1 MSTLL
6 DDLKWRG
13 LIYQETDADGL
24 ADTLNKE
31 KISLYCGV
39 DPTADSMHIGHLL
52 PFLTLR
58 RFQNHGH
65 RPIVLVGGATGLIG
79 DPSGKKEER
88 KLQTLEQVDSNVQGL
103 KKQLEQI
110 FDFQGENGAILTNN
124 FDWVGSMDLITFLR
138 DYGKNIGVNYMLA
151 KDIVSSRLDSGISFT
166 EFTYTILQAIDFY
179 QLYENWNCKM
189 QIGGSDQ
196 WGNITTGLEM
206 IRKMAGEGAK
216 AYGMTI
222 PLVTKA
228 DGTKFGKTESG
239 AIWLDPVKTT
249 PYEFYQFWINTSD
262 ADVIKYLKL
271 FTFLDRAEIEEL
283 EKSVQT
289 EAHLRKAQRTLAEEM
304 TRLIHGDEALAQAIR
319 ITEALFSGNI
329 ATLSAKEIEQGL
341 KDVPTFEH
349 EEGMDV
355 GLVEILVQAKI
366 SPSKRQAREDIQNG
380 AVSINGEKT
389 TDLNYQLEEED
400 KLDGKFTVIRRGKKK
415 YFLIQY
421 K

>member
-1 MSTLL
+1 MERNS
-6 DDLKWRG
+6 
-13 LIYQETDADGL
+13 
-24 ADTLNKE
+24 E
-31 KISLYCGV
+31 K
-39 DPTADSMHIGHLL
+39 P
-52 PFLTLR
+52 
-58 RFQNHGH
+58 
-65 RPIVLVGGATGLIG
+65 
-79 DPSGKKEER
+79 
-88 KLQTLEQVDSNVQGL
+88 
-103 KKQLEQI
+103 
-110 FDFQGENGAILTNN
+110 
-124 FDWVGSMDLITFLR
+124 
-138 DYGKNIGVNYMLA
+138 
-151 KDIVSSRLDSGISFT
+151 
-166 EFTYTILQAIDFY
+166 
-179 QLYENWNCKM
+179 
-189 QIGGSDQ
+189 
-196 WGNITTGLEM
+196 
-206 IRKMAGEGAK
+206 
-216 AYGMTI
+216 
-222 PLVTKA
+222 
-228 DGTKFGKTESG
+228 ESG

-271 FTFLDRAEIEEL
+271 FTFLDRAEIEVDRAEIEEL

>member
-283 EKSVQT
+283 EKSIQT

-329 ATLSAKEIEQGL
+329 ASLSAKEIEQGL

-349 EEGMDV
+349 EEGMDA